1 MPKQKSR
8 PSIKYEQVEAPE
20 EIESIFD
27 YIFSLII
34 EDESV

>member
-1 MPKQKSR
+1 MPKPKSR
-8 PSIKYEQVEAPE
+8 PPIKYEQVDVPDD
-20 EIESIFD
+20 IESIFD